1 MQKKYS
7 AFTKEILDLSK
18 NIKINYQENQSQ
30 MAVIREEFKRER
42 NAMEDKL
49 KAVELYFSEREII
62 NSKIEDLYSK
72 ILRFVTND
80 DFEGYRKS
88 QAKMIQERF

>member
-1 MQKKYS
+1 
-7 AFTKEILDLSK
+7 
-18 NIKINYQENQSQ
+18 

-88 QAKMIQERF
+88 QAKMIQEKF